1 MVKRW
6 WTRREPGW
14 RYGLPI
20 NTLGAITTG
29 LVAIIQ
35 ATTQFTHGAW
45 IILLLIPTL
54 VFTLWRINAHYVRV
68 ADQLALEPTAEKI
81 PEFPDPIL
89 VVPVPG
95 LNRAVARTL
104 GYAKSLSHNVT
115 AVHVTDDMEEA
126 AALRRRWKQWGVDI
140 PLVILESQ
148 YRSLTGPLLSYLD
161 AIAKKDPK
169 APITVVLAE
178 YVPRRWWEWPLHNQ
192 TALLLKLTLFS
203 RPNTAVID
211 LPYHLAR

>member
-1 MVKRW
+1 M
-6 WTRREPGW
+6 
-14 RYGLPI
+14 PI
-20 NTLGAITTG
+20 NAVGAVTTG
-29 LVAIIQ
+29 LVAIIIG
-35 ATTQFTHGAW
+35 ATKFVHGAW
-45 IILLLIPTL
+45 MIIVLIPVLVITL
-54 VFTLWRINAHYVRV
+54 RRINAHYIRV
-68 ADQLALEPTAEKI
+68 SDQLAMEPTAEKM
-81 PEFPDPIL
+81 PEFPEPIL

-126 AALRRRWKQWGVDI
+126 AALRRRWKQWGVDV

-148 YRSLTGPLLSYLD
+148 YRSLTGPLLHYLD
-161 AIAKKDPK
+161 ALAQRDPS

-192 TALLLKLTLFS
+192 TALLLKMTLFF

-211 LPYHLAR
+211 LPYHLVR